1 MSGPVVLITGGASSG
16 KTRYACQRAAACGP
30 RVLYVATCRPE
41 DEEMR
46 SKVARHRR
54 ERPPGWSTV
63 ERTADV
69 AGALGSGFDAVVVD
83 SLTLLVAAQVLSGAD
98 GSAVEAEVERLV
110 AAPPA
115 PLFLVSDEV
124 GWGIVPET
132 PVGRLFRDLVGR
144 ANQVAAARAD
154 EVVVMVAGIPLVLKG
169 RGGSSTPD

>member
-1 MSGPVVLITGGASSG
+1 MSAPVVLVTGGASSG
-16 KTRYACQRAAACGP
+16 KTRYACRRAAACGP

-63 ERTADV
+63 ERTGDV
-69 AGALGSGFDAVVVD
+69 AGVLGSGFDAAVVD

-110 AAPPA
+110 AAPPC
-115 PLFLVSDEV
+115 PLFLVTDEV
-124 GWGIVPET
+124 GWGIVPGT

-154 EVVVMVAGIPLVLKG
+154 EVVVMVAGIPVVIKG
-169 RGGSSTPD
+169 GGG